1 MEEYRLV
8 LKSQL
13 GPREGMLR
21 VDVQQD
27 AVAGSLTLLGDENP
41 VSGVRIGE
49 HTFRLF
55 HHLHTA
61 VNDLSCVSVF
71 EVLGD
76 QISGNLQIDG
86 NLMRWYGEKSSERKA

>member
-13 GPREGMLR
+13 GPREGLLR

-27 AVAGSLTLLGDENP
+27 AVTGSLTLLGYENP

-49 HTFRLF
+49 HTLRLF
-55 HHLHTA
+55 HHLRTA

-71 EVLGD
+71 EVQGD
-76 QISGNLQIDG
+76 RISGTLQIDG
-86 NLMRWYGEKSSERKA
+86 NFMQWCGEKGLERKV

>member
-41 VSGVRIGE
+41 VSGVQIGE

-61 VNDLSCVSVF
+61 GLFSCPCLFLSALSVSAHLKQYTTDTAV
-71 EVLGD
+71 
-76 QISGNLQIDG
+76 II
-86 NLMRWYGEKSSERKA
+86 

>member
-27 AVAGSLTLLGDENP
+27 AVAGSLTLLGLKIP
-41 VSGVRIGE
+41 
-49 HTFRLF
+49 FP
-55 HHLHTA
+55 A
-61 VNDLSCVSVF
+61 
-71 EVLGD
+71 
-76 QISGNLQIDG
+76 
-86 NLMRWYGEKSSERKA
+86 YG